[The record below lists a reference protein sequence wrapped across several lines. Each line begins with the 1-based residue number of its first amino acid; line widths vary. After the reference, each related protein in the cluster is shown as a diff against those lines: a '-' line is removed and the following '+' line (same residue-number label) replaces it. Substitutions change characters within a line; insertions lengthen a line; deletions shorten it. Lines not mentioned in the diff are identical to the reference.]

1 MSGIRLRHTNP
12 APVPDTSHLTPDTR
26 LVTTIPVPRTGSRDA
41 SYEVI
46 VGRGVGEQLPAL
58 LGERCPAH
66 VYAVITD
73 SRVAP
78 LYGERTLAL
87 LEAAGLTARLFS
99 FPAGE
104 WNKVRDTWADLCD
117 RMVAAGIGRDAA
129 VVALGGGVA
138 GDLGGFVAATLYRGI
153 PYVQVP
159 TTVLAMVDAS
169 VGGKTGID
177 LPAGKNLVGAFHA
190 PRFVLADIDTLGTLP
205 RNQVASGCA
214 EAIKHGVVAD
224 AAYADEVGHGAAA
237 CLARAL
243 DALGPI
249 VERSIRIK
257 GAVVAADER
266 EHGRRQ
272 ILNFGHTVAHAVEAR
287 SGYALLHGEA
297 VAIGMVV
304 EAALAETLGVARPG
318 TRRRV
323 LELVER
329 YELPSSIPE
338 TVATEDLLEAMRVD
352 KKARAGAVRFAL
364 PAAIGEM
371 AHSADGAWT
380 VEVDPTEIR
389 AALEAS
395 R

>member
-1 MSGIRLRHTNP
+1 VTVVR
-12 APVPDTSHLTPDTR
+12 VPLPGASSPDAAY
-26 LVTTIPVPRTGSRDA
+26 D
-41 SYEVI
+41 VI
-46 VGRGVGEQLPAL
+46 VGRGVWSRLPAL
-58 LGERCPAH
+58 LAERCPAH
-66 VYAVITD
+66 LYAVVTD
-73 SRVAP
+73 SRVAQ
-78 LYGERTLAL
+78 LYGDRLGRL
-87 LEAAGLTARLFS
+87 LGEAGHTCRQFV

-104 WNKVRDTWADLCD
+104 WNKVRETWADLCD
-117 RMVAAGIGRDAA
+117 RMVAAGAGRDAA
-129 VVALGGGVA
+129 VIALGGGVA
-138 GDLGGFVAATLYRGI
+138 GDLGGFVAATLHRGI
-153 PYVQVP
+153 PYVQLP
-159 TTVLAMVDAS
+159 TTVLAMIDS
-169 VGGKTGID
+169 SIGGKTGVDI
-177 LPAGKNLVGAFHA
+177 PAGKNLVGAFHQ
-190 PRFVLADIDTLGTLP
+190 PRFVLADVDTLASLP
-205 RNQVASGCA
+205 RNQIAAGCA

-304 EAALAETLGVARPG
+304 EATLAETLGVARAG

-329 YELPSSIPE
+329 YDLPCGIPE

-352 KKARAGAVRFAL
+352 KKVRAGAVRFAL